1 MQGARKGHRPLPV
14 RTFGAS
20 FSVLVL
26 AAALSA
32 CSGIGGSEKLVSPSI
47 TSLPDSEIDL
57 EKARAENT
65 HRLVDPKFEN
75 QIEVIEDS
83 TGIESARTFFSNTR
97 TLIVAENRDSAL
109 LRAASLA
116 VSQRVP
122 VVVYSDDNRGAIMQL
137 VRDLEVEQVVT
148 VGKVSWAEAEGSLEV
163 VHDPGT
169 TAAMG
174 QFTAFQFTSKVVASP
189 SQMVEAVAQLDT
201 DEKTELKAA
210 WEPLLRSDEERT
222 MPAIE
227 GQSRRDS
234 QMAPNMIATAATPLA
249 NVINANA
256 YGGSV
261 LVMPNSELMA
271 SKASAAMVIGLEHG
285 SLIALGPEFGRPEEI
300 SEKISRGYEQ

>member
-1 MQGARKGHRPLPV
+1 M
-14 RTFGAS
+14 
-20 FSVLVL
+20 LVL

-97 TLIVAENRDSAL
+97 TLIVAEDRDSAL

-122 VVVYSDDNRGAIMQL
+122 LVVYSDEDRGAIMQL

>member
-1 MQGARKGHRPLPV
+1 MPV
-14 RTFGAS
+14 RIFGAS
-20 FSVLVL
+20 LSILVL

-97 TLIVAENRDSAL
+97 TLIVAEDRDSAL

-122 VVVYSDDNRGAIMQL
+122 VVVYSDEDRGAIMQL

>member
-1 MQGARKGHRPLPV
+1 MPV
-14 RTFGAS
+14 RIFGAS
-20 FSVLVL
+20 LSILVL

-97 TLIVAENRDSAL
+97 TLIVAEDRDSAL

-122 VVVYSDDNRGAIMQL
+122 VVVYSDEDRGAIMQL

-174 QFTAFQFTSKVVASP
+174 QFTAFQFTSQVVASP

>member
-14 RTFGAS
+14 RIFGAS
-20 FSVLVL
+20 LSILVL

-97 TLIVAENRDSAL
+97 TLIVAEDRDSAL

-122 VVVYSDDNRGAIMQL
+122 LVVYSDEDRGAIMQL

-210 WEPLLRSDEERT
+210 WEPLLRSDEEGT

>member
-14 RTFGAS
+14 RIFGAS
-20 FSVLVL
+20 LSILVL
-26 AAALSA
+26 AAAFSA

-97 TLIVAENRDSAL
+97 TLIVAEDRDSAL

-122 VVVYSDDNRGAIMQL
+122 LVVYSDEDRGAIMQL

>member
-14 RTFGAS
+14 RIFGAS
-20 FSVLVL
+20 LSILVL
-26 AAALSA
+26 TAALSA

-83 TGIESARTFFSNTR
+83 SGIESARTFFSNTR
-97 TLIVAENRDSAL
+97 TLIVAEDRDSAL

-122 VVVYSDDNRGAIMQL
+122 LVVYSDEDRGAIMQL

-189 SQMVEAVAQLDT
+189 SQMVEAVAQLDS

-210 WEPLLRSDEERT
+210 WEPLVRSDEERT

-256 YGGSV
+256 YGGTV
-261 LVMPNSELMA
+261 LVMPSSELMA
-271 SKASAAMVIGLEHG
+271 TKASAAMVIGLEHG

>member
-1 MQGARKGHRPLPV
+1 M
-14 RTFGAS
+14 
-20 FSVLVL
+20 LVL

-97 TLIVAENRDSAL
+97 TLIVAEDRDSAL

-122 VVVYSDDNRGAIMQL
+122 VVVYSDEDRGAIMQL

>member
-1 MQGARKGHRPLPV
+1 MPV
-14 RTFGAS
+14 RIFGAS
-20 FSVLVL
+20 LSILVL

-97 TLIVAENRDSAL
+97 TLIVAEDRDSAL

-122 VVVYSDDNRGAIMQL
+122 LVVYSDEDRGAIMQL

>member
-14 RTFGAS
+14 RIFGAS
-20 FSVLVL
+20 LSILVL

-97 TLIVAENRDSAL
+97 TLIVAEDRDSAL

-122 VVVYSDDNRGAIMQL
+122 VVVYSDEDRGAIMQL

>member
-1 MQGARKGHRPLPV
+1 MPV
-14 RTFGAS
+14 RIFGAS
-20 FSVLVL
+20 LSILVL
-26 AAALSA
+26 AAAFSA

-97 TLIVAENRDSAL
+97 TLIVAEDRDSAL

-122 VVVYSDDNRGAIMQL
+122 LVVYSDEDRGAIMQL

>member
-14 RTFGAS
+14 RIFGAS
-20 FSVLVL
+20 LSILVL

-97 TLIVAENRDSAL
+97 TLIVAEDRDSAL

-122 VVVYSDDNRGAIMQL
+122 LVVYSDEDRGAIMQL